1 MAGENLNGVRLA
13 DIYGFNENDYN
24 TFYNTNMDTF
34 KSYSA
39 TTGQSVF
46 NVARNKYINDLI
58 RNNMGVDTYKEKAS
72 GLSFDDKVRLY
83 NEFAKQR
90 DEQEVNQRRKDTL
103 GKTFGEKMNN
113 IFGGGMNADTKL
125 SQEVHDSRK
134 RDDIEANVEV
144 YDAYRSGNLQPS
156 KVPTG
161 GPIRYSPSGSPE
173 TGVKTYRDWFSENA
187 NMAHLNDVYETD
199 VDRQVDIFNS
209 IYNENYKRFKPE
221 NANTASAINDVKN
234 YKNVI
239 LDDMSKSPRLA
250 YNMFVEFENNTLN
263 RLNDYKNYKGTN
275 KLTLT
280 PNDMKDIM
288 AEYYSRVIIQGDN
301 IANEWIYYKLNDN
314 IYNNMG
320 VGKKI
325 ADVLPGGGAN
335 IAGMTI
341 SAIPVLFNAVT
352 GNVIPRLLGQR
363 VDDENISG
371 IERYLMT
378 AGNNA
383 LAKYGL
389 RMIETGMIMPESQK
403 WAKSRG
409 YNRFGIYKKAGEET
423 KFLTFDSMLE
433 MLQQQGFTIASM
445 LAGGIM
451 AIGANAI
458 TKGSTRLALKMAG
471 QQASKFARLS
481 TKALD
486 AVMKINSVTFPT
498 TILATN
504 EALLDGFNI
513 AELSGQRMN
522 DYIYNLMLDNGS
534 MTKKSFIDEYID
546 KNIDPQEFEDFY
558 ERHRDKSIAVPN
570 ELGGESIESV
580 NDRLRLEREVIYN
593 QYRRLVADRLAQNP
607 EIVRMIEDTKL
618 RAASRNIAQETLLI
632 AATDIFFSN
641 ILGPSMKYLKRGAAK
656 AVFGRAVASGSN
668 AVVRRG
674 KDGLLHAYANKMTAG
689 DILGKVVI
697 TSFEPLSEGVQE
709 GGQNVSLKLNEYLS
723 DNYAAMYMLNQGNEE
738 AIKELSDRYRDNIDT
753 ANKVIGREVFSE
765 EGVYSF
771 LMGAVSAGLG
781 VPTFGRGLWRHH
793 KQYMAG
799 QRQYNNYFRD
809 LLHDFGKNWYT
820 EYYRNP
826 YIESIHEGKLNA
838 VKSAKEAED
847 INEWLENHK
856 DIQAMNDL
864 SQFYAWYIKASDSAN
879 GSEADFNDAI
889 MGARIAGLM
898 MMDRLNTKILGK
910 ASMKRLEQLASIST
924 ADAKVKV
931 QLIDEIRKA
940 QNVADDEVWSEQ
952 KENDE
957 LKRVESEAKKTLSEL
972 KTIKRE
978 RENLDMLYGDNL
990 SDNTKD
996 AWAFSA
1002 AMSDNWEDSIKNIMT
1017 RIRDV
1022 YNSSNPKFRAA
1033 ESVSEELSAMARYG
1047 SKQNAKLALA
1057 DRKNRLETLNGNRKR
1072 IGRARYKA
1080 AKRRIETEIELIKK
1094 DIEVMDKLGDDVVT
1108 VVTSDQML
1116 GLAPKDLWR
1125 MLDPKNS
1132 KLYSR
1137 EQRAEIDA
1145 FRKIQGVNDA
1155 LIADIEAAAV
1165 FQKRMEEYRLDRDE
1179 FMKNND
1185 NMYLF
1190 DQEIRDEVARKIMGI
1205 RLERAK
1211 RAATYEAFEEE
1222 MKKVEDEIL
1231 TVDEK
1236 NAMRDILI
1244 NNKFY
1249 ATWVKNNKIRERDN
1263 DIMSNSSAFNEM
1275 NPYEKRLFS
1284 LAYDKALRDG
1294 DTSYNHIVDI
1304 LNDSVFRE
1312 NVKSQYGID
1321 TDVIVDN
1328 DRMRSV
1334 LEQINNV
1341 RSNTEAL
1348 EEYEKEIKTRR
1359 KENDTKEEYERKR
1372 KEAEEEKKKQG
1383 EKPSNI
1389 FDRKTYKDNQQ
1400 LYDSIIGS
1408 DAFIEYLHSG
1418 KIIRD
1423 GFTFKTLVD
1432 FIQLMYGDRGIN
1444 FSDNIFDENVLK
1456 GLNGRFNMK
1465 KLIEAHGVLV
1475 DRFNEYIENNQ
1486 TDSNNA
1492 DAVRKLGNSRK
1503 LIGAITEIVTLS
1515 GRDEDGFRTK
1525 VYNNLKELVED
1536 GGNKELADKLA
1547 VNKPEESKRI
1557 STKRRFDIM
1566 ETENMPD
1573 FMRKYYETNL
1583 KSNLDWLISMA
1594 TAGKISLPESDVIF
1608 IDAVSEGLVAPDD
1621 FSMTSDNRPIIIA
1634 VSVDEGTNG
1643 AKDYLGN
1650 GVYYLPIGFMQNSRA
1665 DASYNEN
1672 DMNVIRDRA
1681 ESGENA
1687 NGKVVTD
1694 KDGKVIHG
1702 KRGLYITT
1710 EKKLISLNNVSI
1722 DEFAE
1727 SIGKTVDEVI
1737 DILLDDNNNELRIVR
1752 FRYTRKDANSP
1763 VEVDKNGSSES
1774 IDGFDYIDDKHMKNM
1789 LGKSNSRTCV
1799 YIADKNNKLYQI
1811 FPKEADGVPV
1821 IDSNGNR
1828 SDIREVLSSAIST
1841 RNGYDSIKELTHPII
1856 SVINRIVRALNG
1868 INNVEDL
1875 KLLKE
1880 EIQDAIDKAVN
1891 GSLYINAG
1899 YGIAKN
1905 FKIKLTQDNDLI
1917 ISFTANDSNN
1927 TDISVTVPGSELFND
1942 DGSINTDILQRSII
1956 SFVRDMVFN
1965 TIDGKQI
1972 LRVNVNGTPM
1982 FKVQT
1987 NYKFMTDP
1995 LHKEYTKSLFKNDM
2009 VTIDEVNK
2017 NNVKVSVNNGPKEI
2031 RIDNGEP
2038 NNSISEAI
2046 EALNDYIKTDKSR
2059 EIGHQA
2065 GSIGVTS
2072 LIADNIFISNDED
2085 AVMASKIATTIGTS
2099 IDRFQ
2104 RQFIHELMEYRKTH
2118 SDINEGVM
2126 LEEILKNIQKWVED
2140 NSKTLAKSLN
2150 SQNNYRRFPGMSE
2163 SVMESFATHFY
2174 NVIKKI
2180 EATGEKILDNE
2191 YYFPSTKLRMENGN
2205 VVNASMSPDLITVD
2219 SNGEYH
2225 IYDFKTFNTI
2235 KTGNEKIEFTD
2246 QNGAK
2251 CYLVGAKRETVNKWE
2266 DQLSLYK
2273 IIIETVTGRKV
2284 AGIHIIPNA
2293 LFYDSK
2299 GYKQAPSSEGILEF
2313 IGENMV
2319 DFYKDGKDLRGNKKK
2334 VYVST
2339 NSYNDTAHPSK
2350 IYINFPTFAGKRLDE
2365 IKIDKDKIHR
2375 ESPTQGVIEDF
2386 HNKGAKIEGGEIG
2399 GKPLNDENNGPTGPI
2414 NGQSI
2419 ESKIDNIECGVGS
2432 TSGTK
2437 TPEPKL
2443 TGSGRGRKKTIKS

>member
-90 DEQEVNQRRKDTL
+90 EEQESNQRKENILGETL
-103 GKTFGEKMNN
+103 GEKMNN
-113 IFGGGMNADTKL
+113 IFGGGMNVDTKL
-125 SQEVHDSRK
+125 SQQVHDSMK
-134 RDDIEANVEV
+134 RENIEANVDV
-144 YDAYRSGNLQPS
+144 YNAYRSGNLQPS

-187 NMAHLNDVYETD
+187 NMAHLNNVYETD
-199 VDRQVDIFNS
+199 VDRQVDIFNG
-209 IYNENYKRFKPE
+209 IYDKNYKRFKPE

-239 LDDMSKSPRLA
+239 LDDMNKSPRLA

-275 KLTLT
+275 KLTFT

-314 IYNNMG
+314 IYKNMG

-325 ADVLPGGGAN
+325 ANVLPGGGAN
-335 IAGMTI
+335 VAGMTI
-341 SAIPVLFNAVT
+341 SAIPIIFNVAT
-352 GNVIPRLLGQR
+352 GNVIPRLLGQKIE
-363 VDDENISG
+363 DESISG
-371 IERYLMT
+371 IEKYLMT

-383 LAKYGL
+383 WAKYGL
-389 RMIETGMIMPESQK
+389 RMIETGMVTPSSQE
-403 WAKSRG
+403 WAKSNG
-409 YNRFGIYKKAGEET
+409 YNRYGIYKKAGEET
-423 KFLTFDSMLE
+423 NFLTFDSMLE

-445 LAGGIM
+445 FTGGLM

-458 TKGSTRLALKMAG
+458 TKGTTRLALKMAG

-498 TILATN
+498 MVLAGN

-513 AELSGQRMN
+513 AELSGQKMN
-522 DYIYNLMLDNGS
+522 DYIYNLMLDNGG

-546 KNIDPQEFEDFY
+546 KKIDPQEFEDFY
-558 ERHRDKSIAVPN
+558 EKHRDKSIAIPN

-607 EIVRMIEDTKL
+607 EIVSMIEDTKL
-618 RAASRNIAQETLLI
+618 RAASRNIAQETMLI
-632 AATDIFFSN
+632 MATDIFFSN

-656 AVFGRAVASGSN
+656 AILGRAVADGSN
-668 AVVRRG
+668 AIVRRG
-674 KDGLLHAYANKMTAG
+674 KDGLLRAYANKMTAG
-689 DILGKVVI
+689 DILGKVAI

-709 GGQNVSLKLNEYLS
+709 GGQNVSVKLNEYLS

-738 AIKELSDRYRDNIDT
+738 AIRELSDRYWDNIDT

-793 KQYMAG
+793 KKYMAG

-809 LLHDFGKNWYT
+809 LLNDFGQNWYT

-847 INEWLENHK
+847 INKWLENHK
-856 DIQAMNDL
+856 DVQAMNDL
-864 SQFYAWYIKASDSAN
+864 RQFYAWYIKASDSAN
-879 GSEADFNDAI
+879 GSEADFNDAY

-898 MMDRLNTKILGK
+898 MMDRLDTKILGK
-910 ASMKRLEQLASIST
+910 SSMKRLEQLASVTT
-924 ADAKVKV
+924 ADKNVKA

-952 KENDE
+952 KENEE

-1002 AMSDNWEDSIKNIMT
+1002 AMSDTWEDSIKNTMT
-1017 RIRDV
+1017 RIRNV

-1033 ESVSEELSAMARYG
+1033 ESVAEELSAIARYG
-1047 SKQNAKLALA
+1047 SKQNARLTLA
-1057 DRKNRLETLNGNRKR
+1057 DRENKLETLNGNRKK

-1080 AKRRIETEIELIKK
+1080 AKRRIEAEIELIKK
-1094 DIEVMDKLGDDVVT
+1094 DIEVMDKLDDNVVT
-1108 VVTSDQML
+1108 IVTSDQML
-1116 GLAPKDLWR
+1116 GLSPKDLWR
-1125 MLDPKNS
+1125 MLDPKNA
-1132 KLYSR
+1132 KLYSK

-1145 FRKIQGVNDA
+1145 FRKTQGVNDA

-1165 FQKRMEEYRLDRDE
+1165 FQKRMEEYKLDRDE

-1190 DQEIRDEVARKIMGI
+1190 DQEIRDEVARKIMSI

-1263 DIMSNSSAFNEM
+1263 DIMSNSSVFNEM

-1304 LNDSVFRE
+1304 LNDSTFRE

-1321 TDVIVDN
+1321 TDIIVDN

-1341 RSNTEAL
+1341 RSNVEAL
-1348 EEYEKEIKTRR
+1348 EEYQKKIETRQ

-1383 EKPSNI
+1383 EKPSNM
-1389 FDRKTYKDNQQ
+1389 FDRKTYKENQQ
-1400 LYDSIIGS
+1400 LYDSLIGS
-1408 DAFIEYLHSG
+1408 DAFIEYIHSG
-1418 KIIRD
+1418 KIIKE

-1432 FIQLMYGDRGIN
+1432 FIQLIYGDSGID
-1444 FSDNIFDENVLK
+1444 FSDNIFDAEVLK
-1456 GLNGRFNMK
+1456 KLGGKFNMRS
-1465 KLIEAHGVLV
+1465 LIEARNILANK
-1475 DRFNEYIENNQ
+1475 FNEYTENNK

-1492 DAVRKLGNSRK
+1492 DAVRKLGNSSK
-1503 LIGAITEIVTLS
+1503 LIGAITGIITS
-1515 GRDEDGFRTK
+1515 FRRDEDGFRTK
-1525 VYNNLKELVED
+1525 IYNNLKELVED
-1536 GGNKELADKLA
+1536 GGNKELSDKLA
-1547 VNKPEESKRI
+1547 ANKPEESKRVL
-1557 STKRRFDIM
+1557 TRRKFDIM
-1566 ETENMPD
+1566 EAESMPD
-1573 FMRKYYETNL
+1573 FMRKYYEVNL
-1583 KSNLDWLISMA
+1583 KSNLDWLIGMA

-1608 IDAVSEGLVAPDD
+1608 IDAASDGLVMPDD
-1621 FSMTSDNRPIIIA
+1621 FSVTNDNRPIIIA
-1634 VSVDEGTNG
+1634 VSVEEGTNG

-1650 GVYYLPIGFMQNSRA
+1650 GIYYLPIGFMQNSRA
-1665 DASYNEN
+1665 NASYNEN

-1694 KDGKVIHG
+1694 KNKKVIYG
-1702 KRGLYITT
+1702 KKGLYITA

-1722 DEFAE
+1722 EEFAKSKGLTADEF
-1727 SIGKTVDEVI
+1727 INK
-1737 DILLDDNNNELRIVR
+1737 LLDNNDNSFRIVK
-1752 FRYTRKDANSP
+1752 FGYARKDANSP
-1763 VEVDKNGSSES
+1763 VEIDKNKSSELVG
-1774 IDGFDYIDDKHMKNM
+1774 DKNRFDDITEKHMKDM
-1789 LGKSNSRTCV
+1789 LGKSNSRICV
-1799 YIADKNNKLYQI
+1799 YIADENNKLYQI
-1811 FPKEADGVPV
+1811 FPKEADSVPV
-1821 IDSNGNR
+1821 IDGNKNH
-1828 SDIREVLSSAIST
+1828 SDIREVLSSAINT
-1841 RNGYDSIKELTHPII
+1841 QNGYDGIKGLAHPVI
-1856 SVINRIVRALNG
+1856 SVINKIVSAFNG
-1868 INNVEDL
+1868 INKVEDL

-1880 EIQDAIDKAVN
+1880 EIQNAIDIAVN
-1891 GSLYINAG
+1891 SDLYINVG
-1899 YGIAKN
+1899 YKITKD
-1905 FKIKLTQDNDLI
+1905 FKIELTKNNDLI

-1927 TDISVTVPGSELFND
+1927 TNISVTIPGSELFNND
-1942 DGSINTDILQRSII
+1942 SSINADVLQRSII

-1965 TIDGKQI
+1965 TIDGKQV
-1972 LRVNVNGTPM
+1972 LRVNSNGTPM

-1987 NYKFMTDP
+1987 NYGFMTDP
-1995 LHKEYTKSLFKNDM
+1995 SYEDYTRSLFENDR

-2017 NNVKVSVNNGPKEI
+2017 EEVKVSVNNGQKKIE
-2031 RIDNGEP
+2031 IDNGKS
-2038 NNSISEAI
+2038 NNSITAAI
-2046 EALNDYIKTDKSR
+2046 EALNDYIKTERSR

-2065 GSIGVTS
+2065 GAIGVTS
-2072 LIADNIFISNDED
+2072 LIADHIFISDDED
-2085 AVMASKIATTIGTS
+2085 AAMASKIATTIGTS

-2118 SDINEGVM
+2118 SDINEKVM
-2126 LEEILKNIQKWVED
+2126 LEEILRNIQQWVID
-2140 NSKTLAKSLN
+2140 NSKALGV
-2150 SQNNYRRFPGMSE
+2150 QNNFQRFPGMSE
-2163 SVMESFATHFY
+2163 SVMESFAAHFY

-2180 EATGEKILDNE
+2180 EANGEKILDNE
-2191 YYFPSTKLRMENGN
+2191 YYFPSTKLRLENGN

-2219 SNGEYH
+2219 LNGEYH

-2235 KTGNEKIEFTD
+2235 KTSNEKIKLTD
-2246 QNGAK
+2246 QYGIGMFLTGA
-2251 CYLVGAKRETVNKWE
+2251 RQETVNKWE

-2284 AGIHIIPNA
+2284 AGLHIIPNA
-2293 LFYDSK
+2293 LFYDSR
-2299 GYKQAPSSEGILEF
+2299 GYSTVPSSEGTLEF
-2313 IGENMV
+2313 IGDGMV
-2319 DFYKDGKDLRGNKKK
+2319 DFYKDSKDLRGNKKK
-2334 VYVST
+2334 VYIST

-2365 IKIDKDKIHR
+2365 IEIDKSKIQR
-2375 ESPTQGVIEDF
+2375 ESPTQGAIEDF
-2386 HNKGAKIEGGEIG
+2386 HNKGVKIEGGEAE
-2399 GKPLNDENNGPTGPI
+2399 GKPLNDGDNGPTGTI
-2414 NGQSI
+2414 DSQSV
-2419 ESKIDNIECGVGS
+2419 ESKIDNIECGVKAS
-2432 TSGTK
+2432 SGTK
-2437 TPEPKL
+2437 VPEPKL
-2443 TGSGRGRKKTIKS
+2443 IGRKSGKKSNLQ

>member
-1 MAGENLNGVRLA
+1 MAGENLNGIRLA

-58 RNNMGVDTYKEKAS
+58 RNNMGADAYKEKAS

-83 NEFAKQR
+83 NEFARQR
-90 DEQEVNQRRKDTL
+90 DEQEDKQKKENTL
-103 GKTFGEKMNN
+103 GETFGEKMNN

-125 SQEVHDSRK
+125 SQAAHDSRK
-134 RDDIEANVEV
+134 RERLEADVDT

-161 GPIRYSPSGSPE
+161 GPVRYSPSGSPE
-173 TGVKTYRDWFSENA
+173 TGVKTYRDWFSESA
-187 NMAHLNDVYETD
+187 NMAHLNDVYDTD

-209 IYNENYKRFKPE
+209 IYDKNYKRFKPE

-239 LDDMSKSPRLA
+239 LDDMNKSPRLA

-314 IYNNMG
+314 IYKNMG
-320 VGKKI
+320 VGEKI
-325 ADVLPGGGAN
+325 ANVLPGGGAN

-341 SAIPVLFNAVT
+341 SAIPIIFNFAT
-352 GNVIPRLLGQR
+352 GNVIPRLLGQKIE
-363 VDDENISG
+363 DESISG

-383 LAKYGL
+383 WAQYGL
-389 RMIETGMIMPESQK
+389 RMIETGMISPESQK

-409 YNRFGIYKKAGEET
+409 YNRYGIYKKAGEET
-423 KFLTFDSMLE
+423 NFLTFDSILE

-445 LAGGIM
+445 FTGGLM

-498 TILATN
+498 MVLAGN

-513 AELSGQRMN
+513 AELSGQKMN

-534 MTKKSFIDEYID
+534 MTKKSFIDEYIE
-546 KNIDPQEFEDFY
+546 KKIDPQEFEDFY
-558 ERHRDKSIAVPN
+558 EKHRDKSIAVPG
-570 ELGGESIESV
+570 ELGGESMESV

-607 EIVRMIEDTKL
+607 EIVHMIEDTKL
-618 RAASRNIAQETLLI
+618 RAASRNIAQETMLI

-656 AVFGRAVASGSN
+656 AILGRAVADGSN
-668 AVVRRG
+668 AIVRRG

-689 DILGKVVI
+689 DVLGKVVI

-709 GGQNVSLKLNEYLS
+709 GGQNVSVKLNEYLS

-738 AIKELSDRYRDNIDT
+738 AIKELSDRYWDNIDT

-793 KQYMAG
+793 RQYMAG

-809 LLHDFGKNWYT
+809 LLHDFGQNWYT

-826 YIESIHEGKLNA
+826 YIEAIHEGKLNA

-856 DIQAMNDL
+856 DVQSMNDL
-864 SQFYAWYIKASDSAN
+864 SQFFAWYIKASDSAN

-898 MMDRLNTKILGK
+898 MMDRLDAKILGK
-910 ASMKRLEQLASIST
+910 SSMKRLEQLASVTT
-924 ADAKVKV
+924 ADKNVKA

-940 QNVADDEVWSEQ
+940 QNIADDEVWSEQ
-952 KENDE
+952 KESEE
-957 LKRVESEAKKTLSEL
+957 LKRVENEAKKTLSEL
-972 KTIKRE
+972 KVIKRE
-978 RENLDMLYGDNL
+978 RENLNMLYGDNL
-990 SDNTKD
+990 SENTKD

-1002 AMSDNWEDSIKNIMT
+1002 AMSDNWEDSIKNIMS

-1033 ESVSEELSAMARYG
+1033 ESVAEELSTIARYG
-1047 SKQNAKLALA
+1047 SKQNARLALA
-1057 DRKNRLETLNGNRKR
+1057 DRKNRLEELDSNRKR
-1072 IGRARYKA
+1072 IGKARYKA
-1080 AKRRIETEIELIKK
+1080 AKRRLETEIELIKK
-1094 DIEVMDKLGDDVVT
+1094 DVEVMDKLGDDVVT

-1125 MLDPKNS
+1125 MLDPKNA
-1132 KLYSR
+1132 KLYSK

-1145 FRKIQGVNDA
+1145 FRKTQGVNDA

-1165 FQKRMEEYRLDRDE
+1165 FQKRMEEYKLDRDE

-1190 DQEIRDEVARKIMGI
+1190 EQEIRDEVARKVMSI
-1205 RLERAK
+1205 RLERAR

-1236 NAMRDILI
+1236 NAIRDILI

-1312 NVKSQYGID
+1312 NVKSQYGIE
-1321 TDVIVDN
+1321 TDVVVDN

-1341 RSNTEAL
+1341 RSNVEAL
-1348 EEYEKEIKTRR
+1348 EEYQKKIETRQ

-1372 KEAEEEKKKQG
+1372 KEAEEERKKQG
-1383 EKPSNI
+1383 EKPSNW
-1389 FDRKTYKDNQQ
+1389 FDRKTYKENQQ
-1400 LYDSIIGS
+1400 LYDSLIGS
-1408 DAFIEYLHSG
+1408 DAFIEYLRSG
-1418 KIIRD
+1418 RVIKG

-1432 FIQLMYGDRGIN
+1432 FVQLMHGDKGID
-1444 FSDNIFDENVLK
+1444 FSDNVFDAEVLK
-1456 GLNGRFNMK
+1456 RLNGKFNMRN
-1465 KLIEAHGVLV
+1465 LIETRNILV
-1475 DRFNEYIENNQ
+1475 NEFNKYIENNQ
-1486 TDSNNA
+1486 TDSNDA
-1492 DAVRKLGNSRK
+1492 DAVRRLVNSRE
-1503 LIGAITEIVTLS
+1503 LIGAITNIVTFF
-1515 GRDEDGFRTK
+1515 GRNEDGFRTEI
-1525 VYNNLKELVED
+1525 YNNLKELVED

-1547 VNKPEESKRI
+1547 ANKPEESKRVL
-1557 STKRRFDIM
+1557 TRRKFDIM
-1566 ETENMPD
+1566 ESENMPD
-1573 FMRKYYETNL
+1573 FMRKYYENNL

-1608 IDAVSEGLVAPDD
+1608 IDAVSDGLVTPDD

-1634 VSVDEGTNG
+1634 VSVDKGTDG

-1650 GVYYLPIGFMQNSRA
+1650 GVYYLPIGFMQNSRD

-1681 ESGENA
+1681 ESGDNA

-1694 KDGKVIHG
+1694 KDRKVIHG
-1702 KRGLYITT
+1702 KKGLYITT

-1722 DEFAE
+1722 EEFAE
-1727 SIGKTVDEVI
+1727 SVGLTVDELVEK
-1737 DILLDDNNNELRIVR
+1737 LLDENDNDFRIVK
-1752 FRYTRKDANSP
+1752 FRYARKDANSP
-1763 VEVDKNGSSES
+1763 VKIDEKKSSEH
-1774 IDGFDYIDDKHMKNM
+1774 IGEKNRFDDITEKHMKDM

-1821 IDSNGNR
+1821 LDGDKNR
-1828 SDIREVLSSAIST
+1828 SDIREVLSSAINT
-1841 RNGYDSIKELTHPII
+1841 QNGYDGIKGLTHPVI
-1856 SVINRIVRALNG
+1856 SVINRIVSAFDR
-1868 INNVEDL
+1868 INNSDDL
-1875 KLLKE
+1875 E
-1880 EIQDAIDKAVN
+1880 RSIHNIQNDIDKGVN
-1891 GSLYINAG
+1891 ESLYVNAG
-1899 YGIAKN
+1899 YKVKHN
-1905 FKIKLTQDNDLI
+1905 FNISLTRDNDLI
-1917 ISFTANDSNN
+1917 ISFKVEDKNN
-1927 TDISVTVPGSELFND
+1927 TDVSVTIPGSELFSN
-1942 DGSINTDILQRSII
+1942 GSINADILQRSII

-1965 TIDGKQI
+1965 TADGKQL
-1972 LRVNVNGTPM
+1972 LRVNANGTPM

-1987 NYKFMTDP
+1987 NYELMADGS
-1995 LHKEYTKSLFKNDM
+1995 HKEYVKSLFENDR

-2017 NNVKVSVNNGPKEI
+2017 NVVKASVNNGPKEI
-2031 RIDNGEP
+2031 KVDGGKP
-2038 NNSISEAI
+2038 NNSITAAI
-2046 EALNDYIKTDKSR
+2046 EALNDYIKTERSR

-2065 GSIGVTS
+2065 GSTGVTS
-2072 LIADNIFISNDED
+2072 LIADDIFVSEDED
-2085 AVMASKIATTIGTS
+2085 AVMAREIATRIGTS

-2118 SDINEGVM
+2118 SDINEKVM
-2126 LEEILKNIQKWVED
+2126 LDEIVGNIQQWVID
-2140 NSKTLAKSLN
+2140 NSKSLAESLGR
-2150 SQNNYRRFPGMSE
+2150 QNFYQRFPGMSE
-2163 SVMESFATHFY
+2163 SVMESFAAHFY

-2180 EATGEKILDNE
+2180 EANGEQILDNE
-2191 YYFPSTKLRMENGN
+2191 YYFPSTKLRLENGG

-2219 SNGEYH
+2219 LNGEYH

-2235 KTGNEKIEFTD
+2235 KTSNEKISLTD
-2246 QNGAK
+2246 QYGNGMILTGAK
-2251 CYLVGAKRETVNKWE
+2251 QKTVEKWR

-2284 AGIHIIPNA
+2284 AGLHIIPNA
-2293 LFYDSK
+2293 LFYDSA
-2299 GYKQAPSSEGILEF
+2299 GYESDTTSEGLLEF
-2313 IGENMV
+2313 IGEKMV
-2319 DFYKDGKDLRGNKKK
+2319 DFRKKGKDLHGNEKWI
-2334 VYVST
+2334 YVST
-2339 NSYNDTAHPSK
+2339 NSYNDKKHPSK

-2365 IKIDKDKIHR
+2365 IEIDKSKIQR
-2375 ESPTQGVIEDF
+2375 ESPTQGAIEDF
-2386 HNKGAKIEGGEIG
+2386 HKKGAKIESGEVG
-2399 GKPLNDENNGPTGPI
+2399 GKPLNDGDNGPTGPVDS
-2414 NGQSI
+2414 QSA
-2419 ESKIDNIECGVGS
+2419 ESKLDNIECGVG
-2432 TSGTK
+2432 TSGGAK
-2437 TPEPKL
+2437 TPEPKPV
-2443 TGSGRGRKKTIKS
+2443 GSGKGRKKSY